1 MFESHLNYSLV
12 VWAQNSGSI
21 KRLLTLQKKSQRIM
35 HFIRN
40 AHALNLFK
48 ILNVLKIPDKVIL
61 ENCVLVNLYQKL
73 PKTGSFLQQLH
84 IYIIADGLTQVALK
98 YLFLIQNYMEDTQS
112 I

>member
-1 MFESHLNYSLV
+1 
-12 VWAQNSGSI
+12 
-21 KRLLTLQKKSQRIM
+21 M

-73 PKTGSFLQQLH
+73 SKTGSFLQQLH